1 MTTEANT
8 DVTGAHPVRS
18 SALLAD
24 DLRRDSLGGQNSHRR
39 VSGARSIRALSAIF
53 KQLRNADRRIAE
65 LDRWLA
71 FETCN
76 NRFWN
81 CRATKLKQQRDK
93 WDAKRKQLR
102 ARRKSAN
109 AKVSDHADSERGA

>member
-1 MTTEANT
+1 MSDPAHNDAQHDETAN
-8 DVTGAHPVRS
+8 GRVRS
-18 SALLAD
+18 IAVLGD

-39 VSGARSIRALSAIF
+39 VSGARSSRALSTIF

-102 ARRKSAN
+102 ARRKSL
-109 AKVSDHADSERGA
+109 KRRGQP